1 MFILI
6 IILANKIKSNPKLV
20 ERIIIFQSALR
31 GYFLRKKISPYLIKI
46 KEKNTLTPN
55 ISSTRFVTVSN
66 SKITDE
72 EIQKLFENYPPL
84 DDDVPVELKQS
95 VEYENK
101 AIYYGEWE
109 KNGNKRH
116 GRGIQLWTDGSR
128 YEGYWKED
136 KANVKGKLTNP
147 FRWRCI

>member
-20 ERIIIFQSALR
+20 ERIIIIQSALR

-136 KANVKGKLTNP
+136 KANVKGKLTHSDGDV
-147 FRWRCI
+147 

>member
-84 DDDVPVELKQS
+84 DDDVPVELNVSFLCLSIFGCLFQS
-95 VEYENK
+95 V
-101 AIYYGEWE
+101 
-109 KNGNKRH
+109 
-116 GRGIQLWTDGSR
+116 
-128 YEGYWKED
+128 
-136 KANVKGKLTNP
+136 
-147 FRWRCI
+147 